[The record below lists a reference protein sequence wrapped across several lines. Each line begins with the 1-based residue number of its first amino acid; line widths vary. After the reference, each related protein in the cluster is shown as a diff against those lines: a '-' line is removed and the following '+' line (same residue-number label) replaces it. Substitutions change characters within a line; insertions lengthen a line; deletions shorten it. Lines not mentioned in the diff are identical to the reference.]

1 MTSIRTWEP
10 PISADQLNP
19 CWPHAL
25 SDTGITENLIG
36 YKGQQMLIATD
47 ASNRPV
53 FDNSAEPDLV
63 AWTMERGFRR
73 RKRVHQFINLEFV
86 NTKLV
91 IDKAEVKVRGM
102 HTFEL
107 S

>member
-1 MTSIRTWEP
+1 
-10 PISADQLNP
+10 
-19 CWPHAL
+19 
-25 SDTGITENLIG
+25 
-36 YKGQQMLIATD
+36 MLIATD

-63 AWTMERGFRR
+63 VWTMERGFRR
-73 RKRVHQFINLEFV
+73 NHQFINLEFV

>member
-10 PISADQLNP
+10 PISADQLTP
-19 CWPHAL
+19 CWPRAL
-25 SDTGITENLIG
+25 SDTGITANLIG

-63 AWTMERGFRR
+63 VWTMERWFRR
-73 RKRVHQFINLEFV
+73 NHQFINLEFV